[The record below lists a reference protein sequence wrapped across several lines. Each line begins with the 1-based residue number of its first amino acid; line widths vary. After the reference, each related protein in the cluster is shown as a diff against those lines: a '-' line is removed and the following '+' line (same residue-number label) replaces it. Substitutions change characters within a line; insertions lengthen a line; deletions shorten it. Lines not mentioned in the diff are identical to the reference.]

1 MGTKFVQTIDS
12 VIPVL
17 TSHLRS
23 KYTKRSA
30 LQIGK
35 QRPLFLSDVMLS
47 GLQRRNRTSIYLSTQ
62 LLPYRLIVEQ
72 GLRLV
77 CRRKELLNGLYSF
90 FMHLIS
96 ILGPSDFLN
105 PVCILLLERVT
116 SSDGQKKR
124 HTEKSSLAAAI
135 MQSRPLE
142 ARLVV

>member
-1 MGTKFVQTIDS
+1 MGTNFVQTIDS

-23 KYTKRSA
+23 KYTKRST

-35 QRPLFLSDVMLS
+35 QSPLLLSDLLLS
-47 GLQRRNRTSIYLSTQ
+47 ELQRRSRTLIYLSTQ
-62 LLPYRLIVEQ
+62 LLSYHLIVEQ
-72 GLRLV
+72 GLRLI
-77 CRRKELLNGLYSF
+77 CRGKVLLNDSHSF

-105 PVCILLLERVT
+105 PVCILLLEPVT
-116 SSDGQKKR
+116 SSDGHKKK
-124 HTEKSSLAAAI
+124 HVEKTSLATAI
-135 MQSRPLE
+135 MQSRPLK

>member
-1 MGTKFVQTIDS
+1 MQTIDS

-35 QRPLFLSDVMLS
+35 QSHFLLSDLTLS
-47 GLQRRNRTSIYLSTQ
+47 GLQRRSRTLIYLSTQ
-62 LLPYRLIVEQ
+62 LLPYHHIVEQ
-72 GLRLV
+72 GLPLV
-77 CRRKELLNGLYSF
+77 CRGKALLNDSYSF

-105 PVCILLLERVT
+105 PVCILLLEPVM
-116 SSDGQKKR
+116 SPDGQRKR
-124 HTEKSSLAAAI
+124 HAEKTSLATAI

>member
-17 TSHLRS
+17 TLHLRS

-35 QRPLFLSDVMLS
+35 QSHLFLSDLTLS
-47 GLQRRNRTSIYLSTQ
+47 GSQRRSRTLIYLSTQ
-62 LLPYRLIVEQ
+62 LLPYHLIVEQ
-72 GLRLV
+72 GLPLV
-77 CRRKELLNGLYSF
+77 CRGKALLNGSYSF

-105 PVCILLLERVT
+105 PVCILLLEPVM

-124 HTEKSSLAAAI
+124 HAEKNSLATAI